1 MTKTVTIAATRANGD
16 PYAHHEVIVT
26 LVGGSAGAVVGSNV
40 VVSQSTV
47 KLDADGEGSIVLA
60 TNDVEVADPAESFY
74 RFTVAGSS
82 PTITRSIALTDD
94 LPSSVSWS
102 LADIQVGDPVV
113 PDRSVAAQYVRMA
126 NGQSLPNYLADLPTG
141 GGSGSGAVP
150 VDLLLAVAATDGTA
164 TTFDILV
171 WDQDAEATGNIP
183 DRYDSVATVPSAAAF
198 KGALNNF
205 DPPFADDDT
214 VTVLVPGGSAQGVWR
229 FTPATITAPWT
240 AVDTYLAIQPSASY
254 LGARFADDWRKL
266 NDADTIG
273 YTGTGLMLNIEA
285 VHQALHQLEGILDR
299 WQTVSAMCLTTAIDV
314 NDPDPTME
322 HGELVDGARFFL
334 NAQTDPAE
342 NGTYFVSGGSSGAWE
357 YAKAPPE
364 GVFDPP
370 GNGYVT
376 HLVAPSDPAH
386 GLMLIWLEDDP
397 TQSFRA
403 GSLVEPAQAEGE
415 WITVFDPTAS
425 GGGLDETAVQ
435 ALIDASVSAL
445 LDGAPGALD
454 TLNELAAAINDD
466 ASFAASIT
474 TALAG
479 KAPTSRTITAG
490 TGLTGGGDLSADRTL
505 TVAYGTTAGTA
516 AQGNDSRLSDTRT
529 PTDASVTAA
538 KLADAELAALAG
550 LTSAA
555 DKLPYFTGSG
565 TAALADFTALARTLL
580 GSSTVAAVRS
590 ALGFGTA
597 KVATDVP
604 SNVSP
609 SGTTLVDTTGLSFA
623 VANGTHYV
631 FRAVLWVTGESA
643 ADIDVAV
650 TAPSGTLFATGMG
663 LSNAAS
669 AAPNAPN
676 TNTVTS
682 SGARITGFGALTA
695 GTVAIVV
702 EGTFTA
708 TANGTVQIQH
718 SQRTTNATAT
728 VVKAGSTLTYFT
740 A

>member
-1 MTKTVTIAATRANGD
+1 MSDVTF
-16 PYAHHEVIVT
+16 EV
-26 LVGGSAGAVVGSNV
+26 G
-40 VVSQSTV
+40 
-47 KLDADGEGSIVLA
+47 
-60 TNDVEVADPAESFY
+60 P
-74 RFTVAGSS
+74 VAG
-82 PTITRSIALTDD
+82 DD
-94 LPSSVSWS
+94 VSF
-102 LADIQVGDPVV
+102 DIPV
-113 PDRSVAAQYVRMA
+113 P
-126 NGQSLPNYLADLPTG
+126 G
-141 GGSGSGAVP
+141 GGSGVQLDEPNTWEALQTFYSQLP
-150 VDLLLAVAATDGTA
+150 HTPLAEIGT
-164 TTFDILV
+164 T
-171 WDQDAEATGNIP
+171 EP
-183 DRYDSVATVPSAAAF
+183 TVM
-198 KGALNNF
+198 LT
-205 DPPFADDDT
+205 ADD
-214 VTVLVPGGSAQGVWR
+214 
-229 FTPATITAPWT
+229 
-240 AVDTYLAIQPSASY
+240 
-254 LGARFADDWRKL
+254 
-266 NDADTIG
+266 
-273 YTGTGLMLNIEA
+273 
-285 VHQALHQLEGILDR
+285 
-299 WQTVSAMCLTTAIDV
+299 
-314 NDPDPTME
+314 E
-322 HGELVDGARFFL
+322 HGELAAFFGAAIDFAGTIIVSSGIRVTERDATGVPTGRYAYTIYNSLDGTWANLIAEGPTIQDIATAAKLPHVVGTPTQNDHAATKHYVDSL
-334 NAQTDPAE
+334 NARDIATDALGGLLFGVDDVEEALKRLESLLDRSGAMHAISTTNVDLSLYVGQVVASQPTLSFGTVPGPDGRFALIGQTDPHE
-342 NGTYFVSGGSSGAWE
+342 NGIYYLDGNGGWVLQRYPAGLVGPQTRLILNAPGSSADGRVW
-357 YAKAPPE
+357 Y
-364 GVFDPP
+364 
-370 GNGYVT
+370 YLT
-376 HLVAPSDPAH
+376 T
-386 GLMLIWLEDDP
+386 DP
-397 TQSFRA
+397 TFWQRGNSITDALGELDEEHSTEEQPVYWPLDGRWV
-403 GSLVEPAQAEGE
+403 SYEGG
-415 WITVFDPTAS
+415 

-435 ALIDASVSAL
+435 DLIDASVAAL
-445 LDGAPGALD
+445 LDGAPSALD
-454 TLNELAAAINDD
+454 TLNELAAAVNDD